1 MFPDDEVRRSAG
13 KVRQDVHGHET
24 GLSPMTEEQLSL
36 LRGLYDGEVAYL
48 DDRIGEVVRM
58 LRDLE
63 VLDETL
69 FVVTADH
76 GEQIGD
82 HGFLGHNLNVYDDLL
97 RVPLLAR
104 FPGIFDAGAVI
115 EQPVQL
121 TDVFTS
127 IVSMVDPEA
136 LVDLPIPEPHLLP
149 TEDSGPF
156 SDRHVVAEYDSP
168 SVRLEAFRKR
178 WPEHDFSRFD
188 RTLAALR
195 FGEWKL
201 IVGSDGARELYNI
214 ADDPGE
220 TVDLA
225 EGRADLAE
233 ELSARLVDW
242 LGSLPSAGATGP
254 DGEELEPMDEE
265 TKRNLR
271 SLGYVK

>member
-1 MFPDDEVRRSAG
+1 MFPDDETRRAAG

-24 GLSPMTEEQLSL
+24 GLSPISEEHLSL
-36 LRGLYDGEVAYL
+36 LRGLYDGEVATL
-48 DDRIGEVVRM
+48 DHAVGEVVGM

-63 VLDETL
+63 
-69 FVVTADH
+69 
-76 GEQIGD
+76 
-82 HGFLGHNLNVYDDLL
+82 
-97 RVPLLAR
+97 
-104 FPGIFDAGAVI
+104 
-115 EQPVQL
+115 
-121 TDVFTS
+121 
-127 IVSMVDPEA
+127 
-136 LVDLPIPEPHLLP
+136 DLPLPGPHPLP

-156 SDRHVVAEYDSP
+156 SDRHVVAEYDRP

-225 EGRADLAE
+225 EGRADLTE
-233 ELSARLVDW
+233 ELSARLADW
-242 LGSLPSAGATGP
+242 LGSLPSADGPRP